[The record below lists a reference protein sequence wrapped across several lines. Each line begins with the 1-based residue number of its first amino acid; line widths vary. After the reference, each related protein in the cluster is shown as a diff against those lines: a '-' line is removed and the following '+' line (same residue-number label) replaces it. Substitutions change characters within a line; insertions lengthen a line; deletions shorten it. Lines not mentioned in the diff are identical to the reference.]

1 MVTPATVG
9 QAPALPERWTRHSVP
24 QAATKDHVGAVFGG
38 RYMLRRPIG
47 AGGMSTVYEAH
58 DATLGKR
65 VMVKIMRDDL
75 PSDRVGR
82 FRREAHVLAGL
93 NHEHI
98 ARIIDRQDLDDGTRF
113 LVTDYIDGQ
122 DLGELCSRGP
132 IPAPVALLIGLQV
145 AAALAYAHEAGVIH
159 RDIKPSNLMLA
170 RHPSGDVFVMVID
183 FGIAKLAEGSDLAA
197 PDSAPAGA
205 RRATRGDV
213 ILGTAPYW
221 CGSEGPQADVYA
233 LALTLAVLLTGKVP
247 PVGAKVDLSG
257 ENIPPQFAEVL
268 RVALALGD
276 ELATMNEL
284 HAALRQVNDTFDVRD
299 AEASRRHYFA
309 TTFQAN
315 KPAAVAKAPVAAP
328 VVSEAPRFGERYI
341 ICGELGQGGMGRVR
355 MAFDT
360 ESRRRVAL
368 KTIHPKYADSPG
380 LKARFRRE
388 ARALAVIEHT
398 GVPKLHNL
406 GSSPEP
412 FFTMEIVKGVALAD
426 EGKIEPLRAL
436 TLAID
441 LAEILA
447 AAHEVGIVHRDVKP
461 DNILI
466 GKGDRVRLL
475 DFGVCLF
482 LPRYHQREQLF
493 PATPPAERYETGEME
508 MVGTPGYTAP
518 EILAREGAS
527 PRSDIYS
534 VCAVLY
540 GMLTGRSLIDRTT
553 STTRTI
559 DRGEFT
565 PELAA
570 VADLLRSGTAREPCD
585 RPRNMCDL
593 AASLEILRAG
603 LVQARQRRRLLLVA
617 TIASMTSLGL
627 AAIVALAVF
636 AGTPSPT
643 VPAHEQGEPRLAARM
658 PRTAASAASPG
669 IAAATETPPAVASAA
684 SSGVTSTTL
693 TAPTVPTPPAEQKT
707 AIPRPDLTSNTVVSG
722 TENVLDTT
730 TRPAAGASAST
741 TTFKRDGDRSASPQP
756 AVPLSQAYVAERMQK
771 RRADF
776 RSCSSS
782 YHRVRLAIAKGRA
795 ALVAIDGMDF
805 AESVP
810 LHVCL
815 RQHLRRISF
824 PRTSDAAEFVV
835 PLDLRLSSKEP

>member
-1 MVTPATVG
+1 MATPATVG
-9 QAPALPERWTRHSVP
+9 QAPALPERWTRHAVP
-24 QAATKDHVGAVFGG
+24 QAAAKDYMGAVFGG
-38 RYMLRRPIG
+38 RYLLRRRIG

-65 VMVKIMRDDL
+65 VMVKILRDDL
-75 PSDRVGR
+75 PSDRVDR

-93 NHEHI
+93 THEHI
-98 ARIIDRQDLDDGTRF
+98 ARILDRQDLDDGTRF

-122 DLGELCSRGP
+122 DLSELCSRRP
-132 IPAPVALLIGLQV
+132 MPAAVVLLIGLQV
-145 AAALAYAHEAGVIH
+145 AAALAYAHDAGVIH
-159 RDIKPSNLMLA
+159 RDIKPSNLILA
-170 RHPSGDVFVMVID
+170 RHPSGDIFVMVID
-183 FGIAKLAEGSDLAA
+183 FGIAKLAAGSDLAA

-247 PVGAKVDLSG
+247 PAGTKVDLSG
-257 ENIPPQFAEVL
+257 ATIPLQFAQVL

-284 HAALRQVNDTFDVRD
+284 HAALREVSDTFDARE
-299 AEASRRHYFA
+299 AETSRRHYFA
-309 TTFQAN
+309 STFQAN
-315 KPAAVAKAPVAAP
+315 KPAVVGKAPVAAP
-328 VVSEAPRFGERYI
+328 VVPEAPRFGERYI

-368 KTIHPKYADSPG
+368 KTIHPKFAGSEG
-380 LKARFRRE
+380 LQARFRRE

-398 GVPKLHNL
+398 GVPKLHDL
-406 GSSPEP
+406 GISPEP
-412 FFTMEIVKGVALAD
+412 FFTMEIVKGVALSD

-559 DRGEFT
+559 DRGEFP
-565 PELAA
+565 PELAE

-585 RPRNMCDL
+585 RPRNMSDL
-593 AASLEILRAG
+593 AASLEVLRAG
-603 LVQARQRRRLLLVA
+603 LVHVRQRRRIVLVA
-617 TIASMTSLGL
+617 AAASAVSLAL
-627 AAIVALAVF
+627 AALVMFAAF
-636 AGTPSPT
+636 AGTSSPAVLSHEQMGPG
-643 VPAHEQGEPRLAARM
+643 VPAEAAPTAER
-658 PRTAASAASPG
+658 AASADTTTSGARTETLKEEEFAVSPPAEPHVTE
-669 IAAATETPPAVASAA
+669 AAASTASDPGPDIRRTKGAVAS
-684 SSGVTSTTL
+684 
-693 TAPTVPTPPAEQKT
+693 PTPAKGADP
-707 AIPRPDLTSNTVVSG
+707 SG
-722 TENVLDTT
+722 T
-730 TRPAAGASAST
+730 S
-741 TTFKRDGDRSASPQP
+741 KH
-756 AVPLSQAYVAERMQK
+756 AVPLDQSSVAERMRK
-771 RRADF
+771 RLANFRA
-776 RSCSSS
+776 CSTS
-782 YHRVRLAIAKGRA
+782 YHRVRLRIGKGRA
-795 ALVAIDGMDF
+795 TLTAIDGMDF

-810 LHVCL
+810 LHTCL
-815 RQHLRRISF
+815 REHLRLISF
-824 PRTSDAAEFVV
+824 PGASDPAEFVV
-835 PLDLRLSSKEP
+835 PLDLRPSPKEP